1 MDVQGTVLSQ
11 IHLPLPNDIRP
22 NMSSIKEIQHL
33 LEEGSVKKP
42 WKIVLYVLNQNLFKK
57 WTSYMLHDFLNVPC
71 RVYCVSS
78 RC

>member
-1 MDVQGTVLSQ
+1 MDAQGTVLSQ
-11 IHLPLPNDIRP
+11 IHLPLPNEPSI
-22 NMSSIKEIQHL
+22 SSIKEIQHL
-33 LEEGSVKKP
+33 TEEGSVKKP

-57 WTSYMLHDFLNVPC
+57 RTSYMLHDCLNVPC